1 MKSQPGFAKIICLD
15 GRITGVLARGK
26 SGQLSEFQKTF
37 VKGSHAIL
45 IENREIW
52 SKSVFSKIHQN
63 TKDFFP
69 QTKDHEEMQYAP
81 KKIFKKRKER
91 KKPSWLRE
99 GVRAHLAFASKL
111 LVAHG
116 NPLSPQRRGK
126 TLANLITSL
135 VGFQID

>member
-1 MKSQPGFAKIICLD
+1 
-15 GRITGVLARGK
+15 
-26 SGQLSEFQKTF
+26 
-37 VKGSHAIL
+37 
-45 IENREIW
+45 
-52 SKSVFSKIHQN
+52 
-63 TKDFFP
+63 
-69 QTKDHEEMQYAP
+69 MQYAP
-81 KKIFKKRKER
+81 KKILKKRKER

-135 VGFQID
+135 VGFQIDWMMYLNSAYFLDEAKILGTVKFMNMKGKY